1 MATPNGTEWPSCPA
15 PASATWTAGSPANLA
30 SPTPSPALSPRPVR
44 ARVRTVYVPDGR
56 SLDDPHFAC
65 KFAWLTALSD
75 GLAVEATTARAF
87 DLRGLQHRVR
97 R

>member
-1 MATPNGTEWPSCPA
+1 
-15 PASATWTAGSPANLA
+15 
-30 SPTPSPALSPRPVR
+30 
-44 ARVRTVYVPDGR
+44 VYVPDGR

-87 DLRGLQHRVR
+87 GLRGLQHRVR